1 MTAPAVEAVLAEH
14 ADLERRL
21 ADPSVH
27 ADAATARKLGRR
39 YSQIG
44 PVVAVARELA
54 ALREDEAA
62 ARELAAEDPGVR
74 RRGRRAGGPGPTSWA
89 PGSRDC
95 SCRAIRTTPTTSSW
109 R

>member
-74 RRGRRAGGPGPTSWA
+74 RRGRRAGGRADVLG
-89 PGSRDC
+89 PGSRAC